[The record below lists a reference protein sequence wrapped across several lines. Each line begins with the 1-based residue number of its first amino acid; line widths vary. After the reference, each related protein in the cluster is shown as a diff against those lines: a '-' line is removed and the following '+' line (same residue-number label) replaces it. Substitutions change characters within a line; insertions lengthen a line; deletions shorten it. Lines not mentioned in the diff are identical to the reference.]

1 MLVSDLLRKGLNIDV
16 SVLMGANV
24 AKEVSVARL
33 PSDHVPA
40 LTPHAICSQVARD
53 EFSEATIGGV
63 VDANTAVW
71 KSLFDRPTF
80 RITTVRDAAG
90 EWCSGGDVAASRHQC
105 PPLRQPWNCAVR

>member
-1 MLVSDLLRKGLNIDV
+1 MHARAMVSNDSSAPDSEVWEEVEVTFTGEDGKKEALPDIRK
-16 SVLMGANV
+16 
-24 AKEVSVARL
+24 R
-33 PSDHVPA
+33 
-40 LTPHAICSQVARD
+40 
-53 EFSEATIGGV
+53 EATIGGV